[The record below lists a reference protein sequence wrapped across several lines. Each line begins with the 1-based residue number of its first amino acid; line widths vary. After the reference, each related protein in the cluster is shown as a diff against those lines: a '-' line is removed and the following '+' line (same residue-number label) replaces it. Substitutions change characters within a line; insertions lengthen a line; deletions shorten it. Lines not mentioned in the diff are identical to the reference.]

1 MNATAKRKRATKAEP
16 AVTVQRAATGP
27 LPSPARFRRWA
38 QAALRREAR
47 VTLRIVG
54 AREARALNNR
64 YRGRDY
70 ATNVLTFVYD
80 DAQPLAG
87 DIAICAPVVRREAR
101 ARGIAAPAH
110 YAHLTVHG
118 MLHLQGYDHV
128 RARDAARMERL
139 ETRILAALGF
149 DDPYRR
155 PPQP

>member
-1 MNATAKRKRATKAEP
+1 MNATAKRKRAAKPEP

-38 QAALRREAR
+38 QAALRRKAS

-54 AREARALNNR
+54 TREARALNR
-64 YRGRDY
+64 HYRGRDY

-80 DAQPLAG
+80 EARPLAG

-101 ARGIAAPAH
+101 AQRIDALAH

-128 RARDAARMERL
+128 RARDAERMERL
-139 ETRILAALGF
+139 EARILARLGF
-149 DDPYRR
+149 ADPYRTDA
-155 PPQP
+155 P